1 MMIVREL
8 WREAARFPAAL
19 AWSTGLLALVFL
31 THVAQAVAI
40 AWSMSAVLRG
50 RPEDVLAALALIV
63 GIALARTALSLAQA
77 SAAAGLGGRVRQALR
92 RRAMRAA
99 LVPERLHDTDAR
111 DGSMRA
117 ALGDGVD
124 GTDAYVSKYI
134 PAIAQVFL
142 ACPVVV
148 AALAVLS
155 PVAGL
160 CVAAGIVLALL
171 GPMAWKRM
179 MARRG
184 LDHWDSYEDLSSD
197 LLESLR
203 GMATLRTLGDV
214 PGTRRRL
221 HSRSEA
227 LRGATERVMR
237 VSLAETA
244 VIDFAV
250 QAGIVAAAVAALG
263 HAASGQ
269 GPAIE
274 VYLILLLSSEAFRPI
289 RDLSR
294 HWHAG
299 FLGLTAIPGLARIG
313 AFASGQAPEG
323 VSERG
328 LPESGDPQG
337 AASRTSDTPAGGP
350 TSGPTTEQADELR
363 VSGLG
368 FRYPGARD
376 DVLHDLDLTARRGS
390 LTAITGE
397 SGAGKSTL
405 FDLVLGFLAPDRGGI
420 TLDGWPVSPDDVAVV
435 SQRPVLFA
443 GSIRDNLAVTRP
455 DRPDRSDR
463 SDEQDP
469 DDSDLAAACRSAGI
483 LDDVRRLPQGF
494 DTEVTEAGTNLSGGQ
509 RQRLALARALL
520 ARRPVLLVDEPTSA
534 LDAARAAEVVD
545 TLHRVARDRIVI
557 MISHRPETLTGAA
570 DVLRLDAGHLERSAP

>member
-19 AWSTGLLALVFL
+19 AWSTGLLALVLL
-31 THVAQAVAI
+31 THVGQAVAI

-50 RPEDVLAALALIV
+50 RPEDVVAALALIV
-63 GIALARTALSLAQA
+63 GIALARTALSLVQA
-77 SAAAGLGGRVRQALR
+77 SAAAGLGGRVRRALR

-99 LVPERLHDTDAR
+99 LVPERLHDTAAR

-142 ACPVVV
+142 ACPVIV

-155 PVAGL
+155 PAAGL

-227 LRGATERVMR
+227 LRRATERVMR

-250 QAGIVAAAVAALG
+250 QAGVVAAAIAALG
-263 HAASGQ
+263 HAAAGQ

-313 AFASGQAPEG
+313 AFAS
-323 VSERG
+323 ERDAEHG
-328 LPESGDPQG
+328 LSGSAADPSG
-337 AASRTSDTPAGGP
+337 AAPRPSDAP
-350 TSGPTTEQADELR
+350 TDGSTAAPTVEQADELR

-368 FRYPGARD
+368 FRYPEARD
-376 DVLHDLDLTARRGS
+376 DVLHDLALTARRGS

-405 FDLVLGFLAPDRGGI
+405 FDLVLGFLTPDRGGI
-420 TLDGWPVSPDDVAVV
+420 TLDGRPVRPDDVAVV

-455 DRPDRSDR
+455 DDSAR
-463 SDEQDP
+463 DP
-469 DDSDLAAACRSAGI
+469 DDSALAAACRSAGI
-483 LDDVRRLPQGF
+483 LDEIRRLPQGF

-534 LDAARAAEVVD
+534 LDAERAAEVVD

-570 DVLRLDAGHLERSAP
+570 EVLRLDAGHLERSAP

>member
-31 THVAQAVAI
+31 THAAQAVAI

-63 GIALARTALSLAQA
+63 GIALARTALSLVQT

-99 LVPERLHDTDAR
+99 LVPERLHDTAAR

-117 ALGDGVD
+117 ALGDGID

-142 ACPVVV
+142 ACPVIV
-148 AALAVLS
+148 AALLVLS
-155 PVAGL
+155 PAAGL

-184 LDHWDSYEDLSSD
+184 LDHWDSYEALSSD
-197 LLESLR
+197 ILESLR
-203 GMATLRTLGDV
+203 GMAALRALGDV

-221 HSRSEA
+221 HTRSEA
-227 LRGATERVMR
+227 LRRATERVMR

-250 QAGIVAAAVAALG
+250 QAGVVAAAAAALG
-263 HAASGQ
+263 HAAAGQ

-313 AFASGQAPEG
+313 AFAPDG
-323 VSERG
+323 G
-328 LPESGDPQG
+328 LPESGARERA
-337 AASRTSDTPAGGP
+337 AASRTPGGP
-350 TSGPTTEQADELR
+350 ADGPTGGRAEELR

-376 DVLHDLDLTARRGS
+376 DVLHDLTLTARRGS

-405 FDLVLGFLAPDRGGI
+405 FDLVLGFLTPAAGGI
-420 TLDGWPVSPDDVAVV
+420 TLDGRPVRPDDVAVV

-443 GSIRDNLAVTRP
+443 GSIRDNLALTRP
-455 DRPDRSDR
+455 GDGPGR
-463 SDEQDP
+463 DP
-469 DDSDLAAACRSAGI
+469 DDADLADACRSAGI
-483 LDDVRRLPQGF
+483 LDEIRRLPHGF

-534 LDAARAAEVVD
+534 LDAARAEEVVD

-557 MISHRPETLTGAA
+557 MVSHRPETLTGAA
-570 DVLRLDAGHLERSAP
+570 DVLRLEAGHLERSAP